1 MTEFYDVTVGDN
13 GDVDGGEEVQNIILH
28 ANKLALQWLTY
39 GAKKKKKNKSHSIC
53 LDSFLNRI

>member
-1 MTEFYDVTVGDN
+1 MTEFYNVTVGDN

-39 GAKKKKKNKSHSIC
+39 RAEKKKIPVN
-53 LDSFLNRI
+53 LFG